1 MSLMGGVME
10 RALLVILLVASLLGC
25 GKEPESTVSD
35 DNSEVSVAKDASS
48 ESVSESESDIES
60 ESEEIFSSC
69 PQIKEET
76 KQYDDISVSLIQLQ
90 CPDSGYDSGYV
101 VKQVIKLFSSTGKLL
116 FVDHGDDISII
127 DNKKLPNLVFHL
139 TQMSSSNAYHVI
151 YGFDTAPSFRQAF
164 TIERPKLKDQSD
176 WEIEGFYESDDV
188 VMIDRLEA
196 KETDGD
202 VCNACREY
210 NVETYGWIDGEMKL
224 LSTRPL
230 SDV

>member
-1 MSLMGGVME
+1 MKK
-10 RALLVILLVASLLGC
+10 LLLAILFVASLLGC
-25 GKEPESTVSD
+25 GKEPESAVSD
-35 DNSEVSVAKDASS
+35 NNAEVSVAKDVSS
-48 ESVSESESDIES
+48 ETVSDDESDIES
-60 ESEEIFSSC
+60 ESEEMFSSC
-69 PQIKEET
+69 PQVSEKT

-90 CPDSGYDSGYV
+90 CPDSRHESGHV
-101 VKQVIKLFSSTGKLL
+101 VKQAIKLFSSTGKLL

-188 VMIDRLEA
+188 VMIERLEA